1 MNTRIIL
8 IITVVTLIV
17 INLFLTFVKSSSL
30 MEFGLFFNAFMMP
43 ILTAINIFVFV
54 RLTNSISEKDTVQSE
69 KELSFQKQL
78 LLIQF
83 QKAEIETF
91 EKTMYNVFSIKS
103 ISDYKEYVN
112 ENSFSVLNA
121 IYYLDSFIKTKLTL
135 FDLNKESK
143 ISNDITDLG
152 SLLGE
157 YYDDVQKNG
166 IPSKEAMEVYSK
178 MFSLKNSI
186 IHSLQKVILNCENK

>member
-1 MNTRIIL
+1 MNTRITL

-78 LLIQF
+78 LLMQF

-91 EKTMYNVFSIKS
+91 EKIMYNVFSIKS

>member
-1 MNTRIIL
+1 MNTRITL

-78 LLIQF
+78 LLMQF

>member
-1 MNTRIIL
+1 M
-8 IITVVTLIV
+8 
-17 INLFLTFVKSSSL
+17 
-30 MEFGLFFNAFMMP
+30 
-43 ILTAINIFVFV
+43 
-54 RLTNSISEKDTVQSE
+54 
-69 KELSFQKQL
+69 
-78 LLIQF
+78 QF